1 MSTSSVFDY
10 YANASL
16 ALASY
21 GLNLKGLIPGNYIIA
36 LQKAGMSKAQA
47 EDFASKYAVMDQM
60 EDTPNG
66 ASATIFKTGVN
77 YIWSITAYLLAKSA
91 P

>member
-10 YANASL
+10 YENALL
-16 ALASY
+16 AFASY
-21 GLNLKGLIPGNYIIA
+21 GLNLKGLGKDAYKNA
-36 LQKAGMSKAQA
+36 LVVRGMTEAQGA
-47 EDFASKYAVMDQM
+47 DFASRYAVMDQM

-77 YIWSITAYLLAKSA
+77 YIFAIRGTDRKSVV
-91 P
+91 